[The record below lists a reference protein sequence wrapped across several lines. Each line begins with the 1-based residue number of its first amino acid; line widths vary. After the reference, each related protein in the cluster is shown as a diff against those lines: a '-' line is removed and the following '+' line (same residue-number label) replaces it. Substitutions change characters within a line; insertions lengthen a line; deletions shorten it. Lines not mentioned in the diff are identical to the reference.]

1 MRDASRIFGAHAAHL
16 RRCDLRSSL
25 THPRMRAL
33 RCSAAPLGPPRRSRG
48 RDPWT
53 PNLSAGPPTTPP
65 LPVNVAIVG
74 PAGSGKTTLFNALTG
89 GRGADGVGMVD
100 VPDERLDRLAAAVK
114 PLKTTAAQVRVEDT
128 PPGSRAQRVAFAR
141 QADVLVKVA
150 RCFGPDPD
158 PAAELEEF
166 ALDLVLADLASVERR
181 LEIVAKE
188 ARAGKKDAQAEH
200 DVLTVAKEHLDGG
213 KVLRTL
219 TLEPDQRALLMGVFP
234 VTMKPAVYVANAAD
248 ELLPGGGEP
257 AARVVKLAKAEG
269 APAIV
274 LSTRLEAELGELDP
288 SEQAEMRAGYGID
301 ESGLGRIARAVWE
314 TGGLITYFTA
324 GEPEVRAWPCE
335 RDAPAPIAAS
345 KIHTDFEKHFIR
357 AEVTSVDELVDAG
370 SMDAL
375 RAAGKLRVE
384 GREYRVKDGDVV
396 FFRVGR

>member
-1 MRDASRIFGAHAAHL
+1 M
-16 RRCDLRSSL
+16 
-25 THPRMRAL
+25 
-33 RCSAAPLGPPRRSRG
+33 
-48 RDPWT
+48 
-53 PNLSAGPPTTPP
+53 
-65 LPVNVAIVG
+65 PVNVAIVG
-74 PAGSGKTTLFNALTG
+74 PSGAGKTTLFDALTA

-100 VPDERLDRLAAAVK
+100 IPDERLGRLAAAVN
-114 PLKTTAAQVRVEDT
+114 PAKTTAAQVRVEDT

-150 RCFGPDPD
+150 RCFGPNPD

-166 ALDLVLADLASVERR
+166 ALDLVLADLASVEKR
-181 LEIVAKE
+181 IDVVARE
-188 ARAGKKDAQAEH
+188 ARAGKKDAQSETEI
-200 DVLTVAKEHLDGG
+200 LTAAKAHLDAG
-213 KVLRTL
+213 KQLRTMSM
-219 TLEPDQRALLMGVFP
+219 EPDQRVLLLGIFP

-257 AARVVKLAKAEG
+257 AAKVAKLAAAEG
-269 APAIV
+269 APWIA
-274 LSTRLEAELGELDP
+274 LSARLEAELGELDP
-288 SEQAEMRAGYGID
+288 SEQGEMRAGYGID

-314 TGGLITYFTA
+314 AGGLITYFTA

-357 AEVTSVDELVDAG
+357 AEVTSVDELVAAG

-384 GREYRVKDGDVV
+384 GRDYRVRDGDVV
-396 FFRVGR
+396 FFRIGR

>member
-1 MRDASRIFGAHAAHL
+1 V
-16 RRCDLRSSL
+16 
-25 THPRMRAL
+25 
-33 RCSAAPLGPPRRSRG
+33 
-48 RDPWT
+48 
-53 PNLSAGPPTTPP
+53 
-65 LPVNVAIVG
+65 PVNVAIVG
-74 PAGSGKTTLFNALTG
+74 PAGAGKSTLFNALTA

-100 VPDERLDRLAAAVK
+100 IPDERLGRLAAAVN
-114 PLKTTAAQVRVEDT
+114 PAKTTAAQVRVEDT

-150 RCFGPDPD
+150 RCFGPNPD
-158 PAAELEEF
+158 PSSELEEF

-181 LEIVAKE
+181 IEVVARE
-188 ARAGKKDAQAEH
+188 ARAGKKDALSESE
-200 DVLTVAKEHLDGG
+200 VLAAAKDHLDAG
-213 KVLRTL
+213 KPLRTMSM
-219 TLEPDQRALLMGVFP
+219 EPDQRTILLGIFP

-257 AARVVKLAKAEG
+257 AAKVAKLAAAEG
-269 APAIV
+269 APWII
-274 LSTRLEAELGELDP
+274 LSARLEAELGELDP

-314 TGGLITYFTA
+314 AGGLITYFTA

-357 AEVTSVDELVDAG
+357 AEVTSVDELVAAG
-370 SMDAL
+370 SMEAL

-384 GREYRVKDGDVV
+384 GRDYRVQDGDVV
-396 FFRVGR
+396 FFRIGR